1 MPDRILLIS
10 DLHLEEQ
17 RPDITAAFRQF
28 LQNNH
33 GNCSALYILGDL
45 FEVWIGDDAKTQLA
59 EEVAFE
65 LRKFKQAGSAI
76 YLLHGN
82 RDFLLGTEYAESCH
96 ATLIDEPFALSTNG
110 LEILLL
116 HGDSLCTDD
125 LDYQAF
131 RGMVRDPNWQSKFLN
146 RSIEDRVAYAKEARR
161 QSQLATGTKSVE
173 IMDVNC
179 SAVRSL
185 FAENTQR
192 IIIHG
197 HTHRPGVHNVALD
210 SKSEVFGKRIV
221 LGDWDKKL
229 WYAEINTGEVEL
241 HSAPLT
247 S

>member
-1 MPDRILLIS
+1 
-10 DLHLEEQ
+10 
-17 RPDITAAFRQF
+17 
-28 LQNNH
+28 
-33 GNCSALYILGDL
+33 
-45 FEVWIGDDAKTQLA
+45 
-59 EEVAFE
+59 
-65 LRKFKQAGSAI
+65 
-76 YLLHGN
+76 
-82 RDFLLGTEYAESCH
+82 
-96 ATLIDEPFALSTNG
+96 
-110 LEILLL
+110 
-116 HGDSLCTDD
+116 
-125 LDYQAF
+125 
-131 RGMVRDPNWQSKFLN
+131 MVRDPNWQSKFLN

-221 LGDWDKKL
+221 LGDWNKKL

-241 HSAPLT
+241 RSAPLT